1 MLRRITALKY
11 QKKNRQRV
19 NAYLDGQYAFA
30 LQATVAATLNV
41 GEELSPEEIDR
52 LQDRDVAEVAYERTL
67 GFLGYRPRSTAEVQA
82 YLRRRQVPPTVSQAV
97 IERLTASGLLD
108 DDAFA
113 RYWVENREAFRP
125 RGLRS
130 LRFELRSKGVADA
143 VVEGATQEVD
153 EAEGAYRAA
162 QDRARRLGGLDYQVF
177 RRRLVGFLQ
186 RRGFGYDVVKETV
199 NRLWREAHGSGE
211 GVDTDSSSRTDP

>member
-1 MLRRITALKY
+1 
-11 QKKNRQRV
+11 V
-19 NAYLDGQYAFA
+19 NVYLDGLYAFG
-30 LQATVAATLNV
+30 LQETIAAALNV
-41 GEELSPEEIDR
+41 GQSLSPEETAQ

-82 YLRRRQVPPTVSQAV
+82 YLARRQVPPSVGQTVIQ
-97 IERLTASGLLD
+97 RLVAAGLLD

-113 RYWVENREAFRP
+113 RFWVENRESFRP

-130 LRFELRSKGVADA
+130 LRYELRSKGVSDA

-153 EAEGAYRAA
+153 ETEGAYRAA
-162 QDRARRLGGLDYQVF
+162 QDRARRLSGLEYQVF

-199 NRLWREAHGSGE
+199 DRLWRETHGAPDPE
-211 GVDTDSSSRTDP
+211 EEVDSDSLSR